1 LTLGSHETPK
11 GFTLIQR
18 PRRLRRLE
26 ATRRLVRETRLSISD
41 LVYPVFV
48 DARISAREAI
58 PSMPGIH
65 RYALTEL
72 EEKMTE
78 ISSLN
83 IPAILLFG
91 LPEKK
96 DSIASEAY
104 ATNGIVQQAIR
115 LIKKAVPK
123 LAIISDVCLCQYTD
137 HGHCGVIKD
146 GRVDN
151 DETLEL
157 LAKVAVSHAKAGA
170 DIVGPSAM
178 MDGQVKA
185 IRNELDA
192 SELKDIAIM
201 GYSAK
206 FASSFYGPFREAA
219 NSTPLW
225 GDRRTYQMDS
235 SNRNEALR
243 EIALD
248 IEEGADIVMVK
259 PALAY
264 LDILSQARNQFNTP
278 LAAFNVS
285 GEYAMIKAAA
295 DRGWLNEKAV
305 AMEVLTSMKRAGAD
319 IIISY
324 FTKTIARQLRE
335 ATE

>member
-1 LTLGSHETPK
+1 VIESHEASK
-11 GFTLIQR
+11 KFTMIKR
-18 PRRLRRLE
+18 MRRLRRLD
-26 ATRRLVRETRLSISD
+26 ATRRLVRETRLSRSD

-48 DARISAREAI
+48 DARIRAREAI
-58 PSMPGIH
+58 PSMPGIY
-65 RYALTEL
+65 RFALTEL
-72 EEKMTE
+72 EKEVADL
-78 ISSLN
+78 SSLR

-96 DSIASEAY
+96 DSIATEAY
-104 ATNGIVQQAIR
+104 APNGIVQQAIR
-115 LIKKAVPK
+115 LLKKIDPQLTV
-123 LAIISDVCLCQYTD
+123 ISDVCLCQYTD
-137 HGHCGVIKD
+137 HGHCGVVREGII
-146 GRVDN
+146 DN

-157 LAKVAVSHAKAGA
+157 LSKTAVSHAKAGA

-185 IRNELDA
+185 IRDGLDA
-192 SELKDIAIM
+192 NGLCNTAIM

-225 GDRRTYQMDS
+225 GDRRSYQMDP
-235 SNRNEALR
+235 SNNHEALR

-259 PALAY
+259 PALGY
-264 LDILSQARNQFNTP
+264 LDILYQARNQFNTP

-295 DRGWLNEKAV
+295 EKGWLNEKAV

-319 IIISY
+319 MIISY
-324 FTKTIARQLRE
+324 FAKTIAHQLRE

>member
-1 LTLGSHETPK
+1 MIH
-11 GFTLIQR
+11 R
-18 PRRLRRLE
+18 MRRLRRLDS
-26 ATRRLVRETRLSISD
+26 TRRLVRETRLSWSN
-41 LVYPVFV
+41 LVYPIFV
-48 DARISAREAI
+48 DARVSTKEAI
-58 PSMPGIH
+58 PSMPGIY

-72 EEKMTE
+72 EKEVEE
-78 ISSLN
+78 ISSLR

-96 DSIASEAY
+96 DLMATEAY
-104 ATNGIVQQAIR
+104 ASDGIVQRATR
-115 LIKKAVPK
+115 LIKKTVPQ
-123 LAIISDVCLCQYTD
+123 LTVISDVCLCQYTD
-137 HGHCGVIKD
+137 HGHCGVVREGTI
-146 GRVDN
+146 DN
-151 DETLEL
+151 DETLKL
-157 LAKVAVSHAKAGA
+157 LSKIAVSHARAGA

-185 IRNELDA
+185 IRNGLDA
-192 SELKDIAIM
+192 AGLSDTAIM

-219 NSTPLW
+219 DSTPLW

-235 SNRNEALR
+235 PNKNEALR

-259 PALAY
+259 PALSY
-264 LDILSQARNQFNTP
+264 LDILSQARHKFDTP
-278 LAAFNVS
+278 IAAYNVS

-295 DRGWLNEKAV
+295 EKGWLNEQAV
-305 AMEVLTSMKRAGAD
+305 VMEVLTSIKRAGAD
-319 IIISY
+319 VIISY
-324 FTKTIARQLRE
+324 FAKTVARQLQE

>member
-1 LTLGSHETPK
+1 MTERYETSK
-11 GFTLIQR
+11 RFTMIR
-18 PRRLRRLE
+18 RMRRLRRSD
-26 ATRRLVRETRLSISD
+26 ATRRLVRETRLSSSD
-41 LVYPVFV
+41 LIYPVFV

-58 PSMPGIH
+58 PSLPGIC
-65 RYALTEL
+65 RFALAEL
-72 EEKMTE
+72 EKEVVE
-78 ISSLN
+78 ISSLR

-91 LPEKK
+91 LPERK
-96 DSIASEAY
+96 DSMATEAY
-104 ATNGIVQQAIR
+104 APNGIVQKAIR
-115 LIKKAVPK
+115 LVKKTDPQLAV
-123 LAIISDVCLCQYTD
+123 ISDVCLCQYTD
-137 HGHCGVIKD
+137 HGHCGVVREGII
-146 GRVDN
+146 DN

-157 LAKVAVSHAKAGA
+157 LSKIAISHAKAGA

-185 IRNELDA
+185 IRNGLDA
-192 SELKDIAIM
+192 SGMNSTAIM

-225 GDRRTYQMDS
+225 GDRRSYQMDP
-235 SNRNEALR
+235 SNNHEALR

-259 PALAY
+259 PALGY
-264 LDILSQARNQFNTP
+264 LDILYQARNQFNTP

-295 DRGWLNEKAV
+295 EKGWLNEKAV

-319 IIISY
+319 MIISY
-324 FTKTIARQLRE
+324 FAKTIAHQLRE